1 MPRTTPHKTP
11 SRPTR
16 RVLCALAALIAA
28 APAALAQPSARFLT
42 ENDPDNPEGH
52 ITIKWTADRDAAAHQ
67 LQYDT
72 DADFSDPLVW
82 HEGADTE
89 SFISGLEN
97 GEHYFRVR
105 SKETDER
112 AWGPWSATLT
122 VVVDRQSLRL
132 AWSLF
137 GVGGLMFLCV
147 AGFIGYHAVKMYG
160 DQNAPAGGG
169 GAAA

>member
-11 SRPTR
+11 SRLTR
-16 RVLCALAALIAA
+16 RVLCALAAALLA

-52 ITIKWTADRDAAAHQ
+52 ITIKWTADGGAAAHQ

-89 SFISGLEN
+89 SFISGLED

-105 SKETDER
+105 SREADEE

-122 VVVDRQSLRL
+122 VEVDRQSLTL

-137 GVGGLMFLCV
+137 GVGSAMFLCI
-147 AGFIGYHAVKMYG
+147 AAFIGRHALKMYG
-160 DQNAPAGGG
+160 EEKAPAGGG